1 MAVTENYNVKV
12 VIKGQAGLN
21 KLNNSTVK
29 IQKSMGGL
37 GTAAKAAG
45 AAIAALG
52 VAKAVGGF
60 IKAGQTV
67 EELQI
72 RLKTLL
78 GSAEEGAKAL
88 ELMNDFTSKSN
99 EVE

>member
-52 VAKAVGGF
+52 VAKQLVDSYEQD
-60 IKAGQTV
+60 K
-67 EELQI
+67 L
-72 RLKTLL
+72 LKNLKL
-78 GSAEEGAKAL
+78 
-88 ELMNDFTSKSN
+88 D
-99 EVE
+99 